1 VRAEQLRAEVSTA
14 LADRQLLRHPFYC
27 RWEAG
32 ELALGDIAAYAS
44 QYSHFEAS
52 LPTMLRRL
60 VAQLGDHP
68 AAESVR
74 RNLDDEESNPMP
86 HVELFAMFAAA
97 VGTTAEPAAGAAA
110 RHLVDTYNALIDAGP
125 AEGLAAMVAYEM
137 QAPAI
142 AASKADGLRKHYRID
157 AAGTAFWDVHA
168 TMDTDHADWTFEALA
183 GLPVVAG
190 TIVTSARAGADAW
203 WEFLDERELTL
214 TR

>member
-1 VRAEQLRAEVSTA
+1 VRAEQLRAEVSAA
-14 LADRQLLRHPFYC
+14 LANRQLLRHPFYL

-97 VGTTAEPAAGAAA
+97 VGAPREPATGAAA
-110 RHLVDTYNALIDAGP
+110 EQLVDTYNALIEAGP

-157 AAGTAFWDVHA
+157 AAGTAFWDLHA

-214 TR
+214 AG

>member
-1 VRAEQLRAEVSTA
+1 VRAEQLRAEVSAA
-14 LADRQLLRHPFYC
+14 LADRQLLRHPFYL

-44 QYSHFEAS
+44 QYSYFEAS

-86 HVELFAMFAAA
+86 HVELFATFAAA
-97 VGTTAEPAAGAAA
+97 VGARAGPATAAA
-110 RHLVDTYNALIDAGP
+110 RHLVDTYTALIDVGP
-125 AEGLAAMVAYEM
+125 AAGLAAMVAYEM

-142 AASKADGLRKHYRID
+142 AASKADGLRKHYGID

-190 TIVTSARAGADAW
+190 TVVTSARAGADAW

-214 TR
+214 AG

>member
-14 LADRQLLRHPFYC
+14 LADRQLLRHPFYR

-60 VAQLGDHP
+60 VAQLGDRP

-74 RNLDDEESNPMP
+74 RNLHDEESNPMP
-86 HVELFAMFAAA
+86 HVELFATFAAA
-97 VGTTAEPAAGAAA
+97 VGAPAEPAAGPAA
-110 RHLVDTYNALIDAGP
+110 RHLVDTYNALIDDGP

-190 TIVTSARAGADAW
+190 SIVTSARAGADAW

-214 TR
+214 AG

>member
-1 VRAEQLRAEVSTA
+1 VRAEQLRADVSAA
-14 LADRQLLRHPFYC
+14 LADRQLLRHPFYL

-32 ELALGDIAAYAS
+32 ELTVEDIAAYAS
-44 QYSHFEAS
+44 QYLHFEAS
-52 LPTMLRRL
+52 LPAMLRRL

-74 RNLDDEESNPMP
+74 RNLEDEESNPMP
-86 HVELFAMFAAA
+86 HVELFATFATA
-97 VGTTAEPAAGAAA
+97 VGARPATAAGAAA

-142 AASKADGLRKHYRID
+142 AATKAEGLRKHYRID
-157 AAGTAFWDVHA
+157 SAGTAFWDLHA

-183 GLPVVAG
+183 ALPVVAG
-190 TIVTSARAGADAW
+190 TVVTSARAGADAW
-203 WEFLDERELTL
+203 WNFLDERELTL
-214 TR
+214 AR